1 LWLAA
6 ALMVVSLM
14 SSRALA
20 RDAFNG
26 NWKVTFSPADD
37 DPNRSGAKEFKDV
50 LTFKGSQLTSAE
62 LKKKGFDS
70 TPYDEDTRGGVAA
83 TFKCEMKSEK
93 GGKAVW
99 TGTSTGSDISGEM
112 TWTTAE
118 GKEMKYTFKGEKGN

>member
-1 LWLAA
+1 MSL
-6 ALMVVSLM
+6 VVSFV
-14 SSRALA
+14 SSQALA

-26 NWKVTFSPADD
+26 NWKVTVSPADED
-37 DPNRSGAKEFKDV
+37 AAKNGAKEFKDV

-99 TGTSTGSDISGEM
+99 TGTSTGSDISGEL
-112 TWTTAE
+112 TWTSADGSE
-118 GKEMKYTFKGEKGN
+118 RKFVWKGEKAN